1 MASPAPVPLA
11 TATQDYIHPQR
22 LLNSNFELMPPA
34 RLCPGFHL
42 LLQSYFNIPDQ
53 VLFDNDYGKIR
64 LSLAKIVGDK
74 SMAISETKKPEATP
88 GVGKESQQP
97 NIQTISWGDLTW
109 VNIEHPTRL
118 EMAYLAQNYSFNQ
131 LDLDDCLSR
140 RQRPKL
146 DVYQNYLFF
155 IFHFSV
161 YSRETRVSTHGQVS
175 TFIGGKYLITV
186 HNGELRPLV
195 NLFHDCQ
202 ASEEAREQ
210 NFSHG
215 SGYLLY
221 RILDRM
227 VDAYFPILDKILSL
241 LEGVEDS
248 VFDEKVEAAQEVAI
262 LRRDIIT
269 QRRIIFPTRTA
280 IAELEGKL
288 KPYTSIDLSAHWG
301 DLMDHMNKACET
313 LDECKEVIEVFK
325 DADFVLSTEY
335 INRIVRVLTILATV
349 MLPFMVVS
357 SLYGMNVHLPGGLT
371 NGNFLSFLLLLL
383 AMALLAGGMLYFFHR
398 KHWI

>member
-1 MASPAPVPLA
+1 
-11 TATQDYIHPQR
+11 
-22 LLNSNFELMPPA
+22 
-34 RLCPGFHL
+34 
-42 LLQSYFNIPDQ
+42 
-53 VLFDNDYGKIR
+53 
-64 LSLAKIVGDK
+64 
-74 SMAISETKKPEATP
+74 MAIPEIKKAEATP
-88 GVGKESQQP
+88 EVGEESQPP
-97 NIQTISWGDLTW
+97 NIQSVTWRELTW
-109 VNIEHPTRL
+109 VNIEHPTAR
-118 EMAYLAQNYSFNQ
+118 EMEYLAQNYPFNQ

-140 RQRPKL
+140 IQRPKL
-146 DVYQNYLFF
+146 DVYKDYLFF

-161 YSRETRVSTHGQVS
+161 YSREKRVSTHGQVS
-175 TFIGGKYLITV
+175 VFISEKYLITV
-186 HNGELRPLV
+186 HNGELKPLV

-202 ASEEAREQ
+202 SSEEAREQ

-227 VDAYFPILDKILSL
+227 ADAYFPILDKILSL
-241 LEGVEDS
+241 LEDVEDS

-280 IAELEGKL
+280 ITELESKL
-288 KPYTSIDLSAHWG
+288 KQYTTIDLSPYFG

-313 LDECKEVIEVFK
+313 LDECKEIIEVYK
-325 DADFVLSTEY
+325 DADFVLSAEY
-335 INRIVRVLTILATV
+335 VNRIMRIVTILATI

-371 NGNFLSFLLLLL
+371 SGFPISFILLMVF
-383 AMALLAGGMLYFFHR
+383 MALIAGGMLYFFHHKR
-398 KHWI
+398 WI

>member
-1 MASPAPVPLA
+1 M
-11 TATQDYIHPQR
+11 
-22 LLNSNFELMPPA
+22 
-34 RLCPGFHL
+34 
-42 LLQSYFNIPDQ
+42 
-53 VLFDNDYGKIR
+53 LFSNDYGKIFQ
-64 LSLAKIVGDK
+64 SLAKDSGDN
-74 SMAISETKKPEATP
+74 SMAIPKIKKPEATP
-88 GVGKESQQP
+88 VGEESRQL
-97 NIQTISWGDLTW
+97 NVESLTWGELTW
-109 VNIEHPTRL
+109 VNIEHPTAR
-118 EMAYLAQNYSFNQ
+118 EMEYLAQNYSFNQ

-146 DVYQNYLFF
+146 DVYKDYLFF

-175 TFIGGKYLITV
+175 VFIGEKYLITA
-186 HNGELRPLV
+186 HNGELKPLV
-195 NLFHDCQ
+195 NLFHDYQ

-210 NFSHG
+210 YFSHG
-215 SGYLLY
+215 SAYLLY

-241 LEGVEDS
+241 LENVEDR

-269 QRRIIFPTRTA
+269 QRRIIFPTRTV

-288 KPYTSIDLSAHWG
+288 KPYTPIDLSAYWG
-301 DLMDHMNKACET
+301 DLLDHMNKACET

-335 INRIVRVLTILATV
+335 INRIVRVLTIMSTIL
-349 MLPFMVVS
+349 LPFLVVS
-357 SLYGMNVHLPGGLT
+357 SLYGMNVHLPGGIT
-371 NGNFLSFLLLLL
+371 SGNRLSFILLMVL
-383 AMALLAGGMLYFFHR
+383 MALIAGGMLYFFRR
-398 KHWI
+398 KRWI